1 MLSLLAWQSKEP
13 CLLAMANRTLRFPP
27 PTASSDEEGAFR
39 PDLFVLAESGV
50 MDSSFKFLDPEL
62 QNLSPPAP
70 YPRCEVPPQP
80 VQWYLN
86 DHHKTAFFNADPPSK
101 MHPNRALARPPVMR
115 IPPVHTPSH
124 ARLASP
130 SSSHEPSSISGSTR
144 SPPADTESYC
154 DNAFP
159 TTPSDTATLLSP
171 FIQPLQLYEF
181 MTPHDA
187 LPFANM
193 GPSQPSNNAYV
204 NPVDVHASHHHI
216 ESFFDA
222 EESIDFSLQP
232 QSSSFSFDPAY
243 DPTTP
248 FDLEPLAAEEEEQQ
262 HQHQHQQHQIQV
274 FAEGAPRARVAS
286 TSADHTIIKD
296 EIEAVSQY
304 PDPSPTQA
312 DLDEDDEEEPIF
324 ELPRNKRKSAADEA
338 FQPTSSKRARGG
350 AATKPPPPALSV
362 RGSARR
368 STTAAAKQTAS
379 RRSPTGDAVAI
390 KQKPKMAT
398 PSAPGLATTTLTTKQ
413 GGPFPCPEC
422 PQNSFKD
429 QLSLDNHIK
438 KQHTRAYHCVFHFA
452 GCTSTFAN
460 KNEWKRH
467 VASKHLLLQY
477 WLCQEGS
484 CARASNSSPEASPA
498 PPAAKNRSRSFR
510 TSAAPAAAAAVAV
523 VATASASLDPPLPN
537 GAIFNRRDL
546 YTQHLRRMHMPPNM
560 KKQAKQQS
568 RKNGGSGSNST
579 TVGLVPEWEE
589 RLRAM
594 ASRAIRTRCMVPI
607 FMRCPALH
615 CDAEFSGSEAWDQR
629 MEHVGRHLEHAAA
642 HEEPRIEFGGADD
655 TTLIDWA
662 SRPDVAVIRWNAG
675 RWELNNP
682 LKASEKTPAVAGASI
697 LAIDP
702 AMTAPGYLAP
712 LGEDPMV
719 QDEIVVD
726 HGSDQDAEGEE
737 DY

>member
-1 MLSLLAWQSKEP
+1 
-13 CLLAMANRTLRFPP
+13 
-27 PTASSDEEGAFR
+27 
-39 PDLFVLAESGV
+39 
-50 MDSSFKFLDPEL
+50 
-62 QNLSPPAP
+62 
-70 YPRCEVPPQP
+70 
-80 VQWYLN
+80 
-86 DHHKTAFFNADPPSK
+86 
-101 MHPNRALARPPVMR
+101 
-115 IPPVHTPSH
+115 
-124 ARLASP
+124 
-130 SSSHEPSSISGSTR
+130 
-144 SPPADTESYC
+144 
-154 DNAFP
+154 
-159 TTPSDTATLLSP
+159 
-171 FIQPLQLYEF
+171 
-181 MTPHDA
+181 
-187 LPFANM
+187 M
-193 GPSQPSNNAYV
+193 GPSQASNNAYV

-222 EESIDFSLQP
+222 EGSNDFSLQA
-232 QSSSFSFDPAY
+232 QGASFNFDVAY

-248 FDLEPLAAEEEEQQ
+248 FDLEPPTVEEEEEQQ
-262 HQHQHQQHQIQV
+262 QQSQV
-274 FAEGAPRARVAS
+274 FAKSISRSLVAS
-286 TSADHTIIKD
+286 TSAEHTVIKD
-296 EIEAVSQY
+296 EIEAASQY

-312 DLDEDDEEEPIF
+312 DLEEDDEEEPIF
-324 ELPRNKRKSAADEA
+324 ELPPNKRKSVEDEA
-338 FQPTSSKRARGG
+338 FQPTSSKRPRG
-350 AATKPPPPALSV
+350 AASTKAPPPSLSV
-362 RGSARR
+362 RGSTRR
-368 STTAAAKQTAS
+368 PTTAAAKQTPS
-379 RRSPTGDAVAI
+379 RRSSTGDAVPI
-390 KQKPKMAT
+390 KQKIKMAT
-398 PSAPGLATTTLTTKQ
+398 PSASGLATTTSTSSTAATKQ

-438 KQHTRAYHCVFHFA
+438 KLHTRAYHCVFHFA

-477 WLCQEGS
+477 WLCQEGG
-484 CARASNSSPEASPA
+484 CARASNNSPE
-498 PPAAKNRSRSFR
+498 PPATRPVAKNRSRSFR
-510 TSAAPAAAAAVAV
+510 SSAAQAAAAAASAVAT
-523 VATASASLDPPLPN
+523 TASASLDPPLPN

-675 RWELNNP
+675 RWVLNNP
-682 LKASEKTPAVAGASI
+682 LKASEKTPIVAGESI
-697 LAIDP
+697 LAVDP
-702 AMTAPGYLAP
+702 AMSAPGFLAP
-712 LGEDPMV
+712 LGEDPTV
-719 QDEIVVD
+719 KDEIVVD
-726 HGSDQDAEGEE
+726 HGSDQDAEGDE